1 MNNLNLK
8 NNMAKKTVFTGVIN
22 GEKFDNVADYNARMN
37 ELLSQGVENI
47 SAASSTEI
55 RNVDENVATSGY
67 VSTCTG
73 DQCPGTC
80 TSVSTSASTEFPE
93 DEDLSFYPYMEDDDP
108 HYLDL
113 LTTSDKVTNYEAYE
127 EAQKVLEK
135 CYRYTLEALHDADTD
150 NDERREYLEDV
161 NNILEDVNIDLKN
174 TKRTLDGLSVK
185 YDAAKAKCEEA
196 INKAQ
201 EAYEKE
207 KKEIADNE
215 VILVAAKRV
224 AEMFQAY
231 YSDIANE
238 TILAIKENE
247 CNCDG
252 NCGPDCKCKCHQNNT
267 KTENSEEIV
276 TECREKEPTT
286 IRDFND
292 LLDKIFGTTGLIRRS

>member
-1 MNNLNLK
+1 MNNLILK
-8 NNMAKKTVFTGVIN
+8 NSMAKKTVFTGVIN

-55 RNVDENVATSGY
+55 RNVDENVATSGF
-67 VSTCTG
+67 VSTCTA

-80 TSVSTSASTEFPE
+80 ITTTTELPE

-113 LTTSDKVTNYEAYE
+113 LATSDKVTNYEAYE

-174 TKRTLDGLSVK
+174 TKRILDGLSVK
-185 YDAAKAKCEEA
+185 YDAAKAKCEDA

-201 EAYEKE
+201 ETYEKE
-207 KKEIADNE
+207 KKEIAENE
-215 VILVAAKRV
+215 VILVAAERV

-238 TILAIKENE
+238 TLLAIKEHE

-252 NCGPDCKCKCHQNNT
+252 TCGPDCKCKCHENNNT
-267 KTENSEEIV
+267 KTEKSEEIV
-276 TECREKEPTT
+276 TECRETEPTT
-286 IRDFND
+286 VRDFND
-292 LLDKIFGTTGLIRRS
+292 LLEKIFGVDGLIRRR